1 MKNFHTPFRKTFLR
15 RVMLMASILVLSF
28 SSGARAFPDKGVE
41 YYKIVYLLNVI
52 GASKLV
58 FIRNGVEYTGEE
70 AKKHL
75 LDKLHVAGDDIRT
88 AEDFINYIAS
98 ESSSSG
104 ITYYVRFDDGT
115 QVEAGIW
122 LRQELAKMKLE

>member
-1 MKNFHTPFRKTFLR
+1 MQNVYYPSSKMFLK
-15 RVMLMASILVLSF
+15 RVVFAIGILVFSF
-28 SSGARAFPDKGVE
+28 SSGARALPNQGVE

-70 AKKHL
+70 ARRHL
-75 LDKLHVAGDDIRT
+75 LHKLDSAGDRIRT

-98 ESSSSG
+98 ESSESG
-104 ITYYVRFDDGT
+104 ITYYVQFADGT
-115 QVEAGIW
+115 RVEAGIW
-122 LRQELAKMKLE
+122 LRDQLAKIE

>member
-1 MKNFHTPFRKTFLR
+1 
-15 RVMLMASILVLSF
+15 VLSF

-52 GASKLV
+52 GDSKLV

-70 AKKHL
+70 AKQHL
-75 LDKLHVAGDDIRT
+75 LNKLHAVGDNIHT
-88 AEDFINYIAS
+88 AEDFIYNIAS
-98 ESSSSG
+98 ESSQTG

-115 QVEAGIW
+115 QMEAGIW
-122 LRQELAKMKLE
+122 LQRELAKMKLE